1 MRHVN
6 LSAVQHI
13 LALCN
18 KEDQSV
24 ANVAAELVKVLKKF
38 KILEKFSR
46 SLLDILKTKKN
57 LKFWEVSIQKMRKL
71 LISVY
76 QSALWKPV

>member
-24 ANVAAELVKVLKKF
+24 ANVAAELVKVKK
-38 KILEKFSR
+38 S
-46 SLLDILKTKKN
+46 N
-57 LKFWEVSIQKMRKL
+57 
-71 LISVY
+71 Y
-76 QSALWKPV
+76 